1 MFNKNL
7 GNVDPFIS
15 DVADQYFANITGAG
29 FNEDYSFLA
38 TLRALL
44 FRRMPEGNSIDL
56 RIYRKDY
63 GRGTIAQ
70 HDPEPMMRAIF
81 ETEPDT
87 LSIINYRT
95 DEESIEALFNLVDN
109 EETGYAKLSGSV
121 EQKDIEDRIK
131 DYAKVRFYV
140 NREQRYSV
148 ILVHNMDLKKYHFI
162 QTFVIRALPWYFVG
176 APDCLDDLEKNLIKS
191 FREKFAPDY
200 EAAIAE
206 LGKLIDFRAAAIKM
220 ILGNFEKYA
229 HEAEA
234 NGVKN
239 TMEDIRRQIRENE
252 QRYKQLMDSLNEQ
265 NIRFNGLRYII
276 DSCGDES
283 ELIDYFNHNKS
294 ITPVST
300 YGTELKFIVK
310 TFMEFFDEDMFSKYK
325 RNGVIYQD
333 KGIINDFF
341 KNLDNRKKLID
352 ELFSEA
358 PRFRVKLCG
367 VYYINTGG
375 SVRSEKQFT
384 YPADCVDYLPNP
396 HLQIFACLGNN
407 RPSIQEALRNG
418 NIIGAIEQCI
428 SGTKGVNMTEIE
440 QTIQPFI
447 KWICNSNSK
456 IIRLEDG
463 SDVTP
468 REAVEWLDAQKK
480 AQEEDKK

>member
-7 GNVDPFIS
+7 GMVDPFIS
-15 DVADQYFANITGAG
+15 DVADQYFANIIGTS
-29 FNEDYSFLA
+29 FREDWSFLA

-44 FRRMPEGNSIDL
+44 FRRMPEGESLTLN
-56 RIYRKDY
+56 IYRKDY
-63 GRGTIAQ
+63 GRGTISK

-87 LSIINYRT
+87 ISVIDYRT
-95 DEESIEALFNLVDN
+95 DDDGITALFNLVDN
-109 EETGYAKLSGSV
+109 EETGYAKFSGSE
-121 EQKDIEDRIK
+121 EQKDIEDRVK
-131 DYAKVRFYV
+131 NYANIRFYV
-140 NREQRYSV
+140 NRERRYSV
-148 ILVHNMDLKKYHFI
+148 ILVHNMDLRKYHFI

-176 APDCLDDLEKNLIKS
+176 APDCLDDLDKNLIKS
-191 FREKFAPDY
+191 FREKYAPDY

-239 TMEDIRRQIRENE
+239 NLNDLRRQIAENE
-252 QRYKQLMDSLNEQ
+252 QRYKQLIERINEQ
-265 NIRFNGLRYII
+265 NIRLNGLLHII
-276 DSCGDES
+276 DSCGDGS

-310 TFMEFFDEDMFSKYK
+310 TFMEFFDEDMYAKYK
-325 RNGVIYQD
+325 KNGVIYQD
-333 KGIINDFF
+333 TGVINAFF
-341 KNLDNRKKLID
+341 RSESNRRKLVD
-352 ELFSEA
+352 ELFSEE
-358 PRFRVKLCG
+358 PKFRVKLCG
-367 VYYINTGG
+367 VYYINTAG

-384 YPADCVDYLPNP
+384 YPVDYADYLPNP

-407 RPSIQEALRNG
+407 KPSIQEALRNG

-428 SGTKGVNMTEIE
+428 SATKGVNMTEIN
-440 QTIQPFI
+440 QTILPFI
-447 KWICNSNSK
+447 KWICNSNNK

-463 SDVTP
+463 RDVTAQ
-468 REAVEWLDAQKK
+468 EAVEWLDAQKK
-480 AQEEDKK
+480 AQEEEKK